1 MRALPSTN
9 AITKRC
15 GPSPPSS
22 QVSRLVGALREISR
36 LGEQARRYSYQTA
49 TPMGSLPDDDGP
61 RHHQNPSGL
70 VSWPDQP
77 SIPTDCCELLFTRQE
92 RTVHRVL
99 LGAVLVGHVR

>member
-1 MRALPSTN
+1 MLCATRKTRNSPNIVIESPLSRSTRR
-9 AITKRC
+9 IR
-15 GPSPPSS
+15 SS
-22 QVSRLVGALREISR
+22 G